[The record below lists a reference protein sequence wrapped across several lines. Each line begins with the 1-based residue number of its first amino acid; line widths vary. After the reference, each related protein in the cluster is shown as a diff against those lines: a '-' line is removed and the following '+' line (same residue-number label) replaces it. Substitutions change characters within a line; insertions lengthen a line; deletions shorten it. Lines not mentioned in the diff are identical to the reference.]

1 MAFGITRR
9 AFAAVAAV
17 SLVALSSAG
26 FAAAAD
32 YGVDKLT
39 IVVPFGTGGSADRL
53 ARSISRFLPE
63 ELGVPVVVVNKPGAN
78 CALGHTYFMQQP
90 DDGSTALIS
99 AIHPYLVGN
108 ILRKEG
114 KLNWDDFEFINAQWE
129 DYYILLTPKPQPY
142 QTAADLF
149 NFIKANPGKVTSAI
163 VGGDGGYLSSILIL
177 EKMGLTRDAV
187 NFVVYNG
194 GGAQRAAVAGNQ
206 VTFSTPAA
214 LGSIV
219 IANDSRALAVF
230 RDEPA
235 KDEDWVGVP
244 PINDALKPL
253 GFDIPVIPADTRTFT
268 VHKTFKQKHPERY
281 KMLVDAYRR
290 MLERD
295 DFKAFI
301 EKGAIGGQ
309 WIGPEKTAERLKR
322 GYDIFAKYIS
332 YFN

>member
-1 MAFGITRR
+1 MSFALTRR
-9 AFAAVAAV
+9 AFTAVAAA
-17 SLVALSSAG
+17 SLMVLSSAG
-26 FAAAAD
+26 LGAAAD

-39 IVVPFGTGGSADRL
+39 IVVPFGPGGSGDRL
-53 ARSISRFLPE
+53 ARAISRFLPQ

-90 DDGSTALIS
+90 DNGSTAMIS
-99 AIHPYLVGN
+99 AIHPYLAGN

-114 KLNWDDFEFINAQWE
+114 DLNWDDFEFINAQWE
-129 DYYILLTPKPQPY
+129 DYYILLTPKAQPY
-142 QTAADLF
+142 ETAADLF
-149 NFIKANPGKVTSAI
+149 KFIKENPGKATSAI
-163 VGGDGGYLSSILIL
+163 VGGDGGYLSMILIL
-177 EKMGLTRDAV
+177 EQMGLDRDAV
-187 NFVVYNG
+187 NFVVYDS

-219 IANDSRALAVF
+219 IANESRALAIF
-230 RDEPA
+230 REDPA
-235 KDEDWVGVP
+235 QEKDWIGVP
-244 PINDALKPL
+244 PINEALKPL
-253 GFDIPVIPADTRTFT
+253 GFEIPVIPADTRTFV

-281 KMLVDAYRR
+281 EMLVAAYRR
-290 MLERD
+290 MLDRD
-295 DFKAFI
+295 DFKEFI

-322 GYDIFAKYIS
+322 GYDIFAKYIN